1 MTHDLLFSLNKTGS
15 FTNIGNKA
23 ANIQH
28 LGRLGMRVP
37 VTFVLTWEAYR
48 RYLAN
53 DLNVIAEI
61 TAELEKK
68 LDPGKSY
75 AVRSSANIEDSFE
88 HSFAG
93 QFKTVLEVQGREA
106 LIQAIWSIWA
116 TAQTPAV
123 QNYLQRHNLGEQ
135 ELKMAVIIQEMVRPV
150 ISGVAFSR
158 NPMTGIR
165 QTVVEAVH
173 GLGTRLV
180 QEGVT
185 PKRWIFHSGE
195 FIEKPDDDDIPLALI
210 EEVVAGARKL
220 SRRLKR
226 DIDLEWVYDG
236 QSLYWV
242 QMREITTLRSVQ
254 VYSNRISKEMMAG
267 IIKPLIW
274 SVNIPLVNGAWIRM
288 LTEAIG
294 PNQLEPFKLARIFY
308 YRAYFNMGL
317 LGEVFE
323 DLGIPA
329 ESLEIMWGLVPRR
342 GKGGMFKP
350 GPEVLRLLPRLVR
363 FIWDK
368 WTLAGR
374 LEDRLPA
381 LEAGFREINIA
392 EADRLSPAELLV
404 KIDRLY
410 QLNQE
415 AAYYNIVLPLTMY
428 IYNTVLRSQM
438 KKIGVDYA
446 RLHMHQDTPEF
457 QRFNPNWLIERLNRE
472 FQALE
477 PDLQERVRRG
487 TFAEA
492 VVDPGLNGFREGL
505 ADLLARFGHLS
516 DNGNDFSTV
525 PWREDADTILRVVI
539 DYQPGQKEREKAG
552 AAEKIDLNMLRLPLW
567 NGWMVR
573 RLYRRTRRYNLFR
586 ERISYI
592 YTYGYGLFREYFLAI
607 GRHLVRQ
614 GLLEAADD
622 IFYLEWPQIRQLAR
636 EGGSS
641 QDVHAQVEHHKRE
654 IDRVRDLALPTI
666 IYGDQPPPVEETTG
680 RTLSGTATS
689 RGYCTGRV
697 KVVTG
702 IQDFPKMAQGDI
714 LVIPYS
720 DVGWTPLFARAVGVI
735 AESGGMLSHSS
746 IIAREYGIP
755 AIVSVNGAMQ
765 LKDGILVSMDGYNGE
780 IRILEEEGAAI
791 ASPERK

>member
-1 MTHDLLFSLNKTGS
+1 MAQDLLFHLKNKTS
-15 FTNIGNKA
+15 ITNVGNKG
-23 ANIQH
+23 ANIQC
-28 LGRLGMRVP
+28 LSRLGMRTP
-37 VTFVLTWEAYR
+37 VTFVLTWEAYQ
-48 RYLAN
+48 RYLED
-53 DLNVIAEI
+53 DLNVITEIAAEV
-61 TAELEKK
+61 EKK

-93 QFKTVLEVQGREA
+93 QFKTVLEVKGRDA
-106 LIQAIWSIWA
+106 IIQAIWSIWA
-116 TAQTPAV
+116 TARTPAV
-123 QNYLQRHNLGEQ
+123 QNYLQRHDLSEK
-135 ELKMAVIIQEMVRPV
+135 ELKMAVLVQEMIRPV
-150 ISGVAFSR
+150 VSGVAFSR
-158 NPMTGIR
+158 NPMTGMR
-165 QTVVEAVH
+165 QTVVEAVC
-173 GLGTRLV
+173 GPGTRLV

-185 PKRWIFHSGE
+185 PQRWIFHSGE
-195 FIEKPDDDDIPLALI
+195 FIEKPDGEDIPLTLI

-220 SRRLKR
+220 SRRLRR

-329 ESLEIMWGLVPRR
+329 ESLEMMWGLVPRR

-350 GPEVLRLLPRLVR
+350 GPQVLRLLPRLVR
-363 FIWDK
+363 FMWDK
-368 WTLAGR
+368 WTLSGR

-381 LEAGFREINIA
+381 LEAGFQEVDISGV
-392 EADRLSPAELLV
+392 DRLSPAELLE

-410 QLNQE
+410 QASQE
-415 AAYYNIVLPLTMY
+415 AAYYNIVLPLMMY

-446 RLHMHQDTPEF
+446 RLHMHQDTPDF

-477 PDLQERVRRG
+477 PFVQEQVRLG

-492 VVDPGLNGFREGL
+492 IANPGLNGFREGL
-505 ADLLARFGHLS
+505 VDLLARFGHLS
-516 DNGNDFSTV
+516 NNGNDFSTV
-525 PWREDADTILRVVI
+525 PWREDADTILKVVI

-552 AAEKIDLNMLRLPLW
+552 TAEKIDLNTLRLPFW
-567 NGWMVR
+567 SGWMLR

-592 YTYGYGLFREYFLAI
+592 YTYGYGLFRVYFLAI
-607 GRHLVRQ
+607 GRHFASQ
-614 GLLEAADD
+614 GLLETPED

-636 EGGSS
+636 EGGNPL
-641 QDVHAQVEHHKRE
+641 DVCAQVERHKCE
-654 IDRVRDLALPTI
+654 IERVRDVALPVI
-666 IYGDQPPPVEETTG
+666 IYGDQPPPVDETSG
-680 RTLSGTATS
+680 RMLSGTATS

-702 IQDFPKMAQGDI
+702 IQDFPKMEQGDI

-735 AESGGMLSHSS
+735 AESGGLLSHSS

-755 AIVSVNGAMQ
+755 AIVSVSGAMQ
-765 LKDGILVSMDGYNGE
+765 LEDGVLVSMDGYKGE
-780 IRILEEEGAAI
+780 IIVLEEGAAI